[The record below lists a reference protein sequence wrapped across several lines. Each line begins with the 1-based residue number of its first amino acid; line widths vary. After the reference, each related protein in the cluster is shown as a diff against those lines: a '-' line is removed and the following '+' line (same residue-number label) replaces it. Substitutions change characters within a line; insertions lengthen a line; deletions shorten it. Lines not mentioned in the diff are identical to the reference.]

1 MLRFVLLAVMSLPVT
16 PALAEISVTND
27 RGGSVDISRDCT
39 RTVDQVSCTRETL
52 LTGPEGKTAL
62 KNSASGR
69 PSAATLRPASPS
81 PVRKVTPGPATA
93 ASLAASET

>member
-62 KNSASGR
+62 KTRIRTAER
-69 PSAATLRPASPS
+69 DYLATS
-81 PVRKVTPGPATA
+81 VTVTGPQGNTRTRDR
-93 ASLAASET
+93 SFTRGE